1 MLYPQRFT
9 QFTRE
14 HADMLAA
21 LVCGLLL
28 FLGWFALHLGALEVA
43 LLLLPAAYVIGGY
56 ESAREG
62 LTTLFK
68 EKELDVDLLM
78 IVAAI
83 GAASLG
89 LWRREY
95 HLIIDGAILILI
107 FAISGALEGYAMQ
120 RTERSIRSLMSL
132 TPDTARVLLQG
143 REEEVS
149 ISQLKVG
156 DEIVVKPGE
165 LIPTDGIIVSGYST
179 INQAAIT
186 GESLPVEKTVGAEVF
201 AGTLNGYGALQIKV
215 HKPAQ
220 SSLIVRVIRLVEQ
233 AKTQAPPSQEFID
246 RFEKGY
252 AKVIVV
258 SGILLATLPPFLWGW
273 DWETTIYRA
282 LTFLVVASPCALMA
296 AIMPTLLSG
305 IANGARQGILFKNG
319 AQLEKIGKVRA
330 IAFDKTGTLTIGQ
343 VQVFQVIANSKYT
356 QADVLK
362 AAASIESSSE
372 HPIGKAI
379 VEAAADLNWVGAVG
393 VQAIP
398 GQGIVGIV
406 KEQQVIVG
414 NATFLQQYVT
424 NLPEELQQMAQSL
437 EQEGKTVVWVAGE
450 EDTGTRGHGEK
461 LERRLPPIQTSG
473 DAGNLSQTLFASPRL
488 PVPASSYQVM
498 GIIAIADEVRVQA
511 AATISRLKKLGVEQI
526 VMLTGD
532 NQETANSVAKAVGIE
547 RVYAQLLPEDKL
559 DVIRRL
565 QQKYQTVA
573 MVGDGINDAPALA
586 QASVGIAMGGA
597 GSDVALETADII
609 LMADKLE
616 KIAVAIHLGRR
627 SQLIVKQNIVVALGF
642 IVLLLVSN
650 FLGNINL
657 PIGVIGHEGSTVL
670 VTLSGLRL
678 LK

>member
-9 QFTRE
+9 QFTKE
-14 HADMLAA
+14 HADTVAA
-21 LVCGLLL
+21 LLCGLLL
-28 FLGWFALHLGALEVA
+28 FLGWFALHLGWLGLAF
-43 LLLLPAAYVIGGY
+43 LLLPAAYVIGGY

-132 TPDTARVLLQG
+132 TPDIARVLLQG
-143 REEEVS
+143 REEEIP

-165 LIPTDGIIVSGYST
+165 LIPTDGIILSGYST
-179 INQAAIT
+179 LNQAAIT
-186 GESLPVEKTVGAEVF
+186 GESLPIEKTVGEEVF

-220 SSLIVRVIRLVEQ
+220 SSLIQRVIRLVEQ
-233 AKTQAPPSQEFID
+233 AQTEAPPSQEFID
-246 RFEKGY
+246 RFEKRY

-258 SGILLATLPPFLWGW
+258 AGILLATLPPFLWGW

-330 IAFDKTGTLTIGQ
+330 IAFDKTGTLTTGQ
-343 VQVFQVIANSKYT
+343 VQVFQVISASEYT
-356 QADVLK
+356 QDDVLK
-362 AAASIESSSE
+362 TAVSVESSSE

-379 VEAAADLNWVGAVG
+379 VQAARDLNWVSAIQ

-398 GQGIVGIV
+398 GQGIVGIAQ
-406 KEQQVIVG
+406 EQQIIVG
-414 NATFLQQYVT
+414 NAVFVQQYVI
-424 NLPEELQQMAQSL
+424 NLPEKLREIAQSL
-437 EQEGKTVVWVAGE
+437 ELEGKTVVWVAWGVE
-450 EDTGTRGHGEK
+450 
-461 LERRLPPIQTSG
+461 
-473 DAGNLSQTLFASPRL
+473 
-488 PVPASSYQVM
+488 VM
-498 GIIAIADEVRVQA
+498 GVIAIADQVRSQA

-532 NQETANSVAKAVGIE
+532 NQETAQSIAKAVGID

-565 QQKYQTVA
+565 QQQYQTVA

-586 QASVGIAMGGA
+586 QASVGIAMGIS
-597 GSDVALETADII
+597 GSDVALETADIV
-609 LMADKLE
+609 LMADRLE

-642 IVLLLVSN
+642 ILLLLVGN

>member
-14 HADMLAA
+14 HADTVAA
-21 LVCGLLL
+21 LLCGLLL
-28 FLGWFALHLGALEVA
+28 FLGWFALHLGALGLA

-132 TPDTARVLLQG
+132 TPDTARVLHQG
-143 REEEVS
+143 REAEVS

-165 LIPTDGIIVSGYST
+165 LIPTDGIILSGYST
-179 INQAAIT
+179 LNQAAIT
-186 GESLPVEKTVGAEVF
+186 GESLPVEKTVGEEVF

-258 SGILLATLPPFLWGW
+258 AGILLATLPPFLWGW

-319 AQLEKIGKVRA
+319 AQLQKIGKVRA
-330 IAFDKTGTLTIGQ
+330 IALDKTGTLTTGQ
-343 VQVFQVIANSKYT
+343 VQVYKVIPASEYT
-356 QADVLK
+356 QIDVLK
-362 AAASIESSSE
+362 AAASVESSSE

-379 VEAAADLNWVGAVG
+379 VQAAGDLDWVGAIQ
-393 VQAIP
+393 VQAMP
-398 GQGIVGIV
+398 GQGIVGIAQ
-406 KEQQVIVG
+406 EQQVFVG
-414 NATFLQQYVT
+414 NAVFVQQYVT
-424 NLPEELQQMAQSL
+424 NLPEELREMAQSL
-437 EQEGKTVVWVAGE
+437 EEEGKTVVWVAKNPNPQAR
-450 EDTGTRGHGEK
+450 RGAEVIG
-461 LERRLPPIQTSG
+461 
-473 DAGNLSQTLFASPRL
+473 
-488 PVPASSYQVM
+488 V
-498 GIIAIADEVRVQA
+498 IAIADEVRSQA
-511 AATISRLKKLGVEQI
+511 AATISRLKKLGIEQI

-532 NQETANSVAKAVGIE
+532 NQETAHSVAKAVGID

-565 QQKYQTVA
+565 QQQYQTVA

-586 QASVGIAMGGA
+586 QASVGIAMGIS
-597 GSDVALETADII
+597 GSDVALETADIV
-609 LMADKLE
+609 LMADRLE
-616 KIAVAIHLGRR
+616 KIVVAMHLGRR
-627 SQLIVKQNIVVALGF
+627 SQAIVKQNIVVALGF
-642 IVLLLVSN
+642 IMLLLVGN

>member
-14 HADMLAA
+14 HADTVAA
-21 LVCGLLL
+21 LLCGLLL
-28 FLGWFALHLGALEVA
+28 FLGWFALHLGALGLA

-132 TPDTARVLLQG
+132 TPDTARVLHQG
-143 REEEVS
+143 REEEVA
-149 ISQLKVG
+149 ITQLKVG

-165 LIPTDGIIVSGYST
+165 LIPTDGIILSGYST
-179 INQAAIT
+179 LNQAAIT

-258 SGILLATLPPFLWGW
+258 AGILLATLPPFLWGW

-330 IAFDKTGTLTIGQ
+330 IAFDKTGTLTTGQ
-343 VQVFQVIANSKYT
+343 VQVFQVISASEYT
-356 QADVLK
+356 RTDVLK
-362 AAASIESSSE
+362 AAASVESSSE

-379 VEAAADLNWVGAVG
+379 VQAAGDLDWVGAIQ

-398 GQGIVGIV
+398 GQGIVGIAQ
-406 KEQQVIVG
+406 EQQVIVG
-414 NATFLQQYVT
+414 NAVFVQQYVT
-424 NLPEELQQMAQSL
+424 NLPEELREMAQSL
-437 EQEGKTVVWVAGE
+437 EQEGKTVVWVAKNP
-450 EDTGTRGHGEK
+450 TPNPSPQARRGAE
-461 LERRLPPIQTSG
+461 
-473 DAGNLSQTLFASPRL
+473 
-488 PVPASSYQVM
+488 VM
-498 GIIAIADEVRVQA
+498 GVIAIADEVRAQA
-511 AATISRLKKLGVEQI
+511 AATITRLKKLGIEQI

-532 NQETANSVAKAVGIE
+532 NQETAYSVAKAVGID

-565 QQKYQTVA
+565 QKQYQTVA

-586 QASVGIAMGGA
+586 QASVGIAMGVS
-597 GSDVALETADII
+597 GSDVALETADIV
-609 LMADKLE
+609 LMADRLE
-616 KIAVAIHLGRR
+616 KIAVAMHLGRR
-627 SQLIVKQNIVVALGF
+627 SQVIVKQNIFVALGF
-642 IVLLLVSN
+642 IMLLLVGN

>member
-1 MLYPQRFT
+1 MLYPQRLG

-14 HADMLAA
+14 HADTVAA
-21 LVCGLLL
+21 LLCGFLL
-28 FLGWFALHLGALEVA
+28 FLGWFALHLGALGFA
-43 LLLLPAAYVIGGY
+43 FLLLPAAYVIGGY

-78 IVAAI
+78 IIAAI

-89 LWRREY
+89 LWRGEY

-132 TPDTARVLLQG
+132 TADTARVLHQG
-143 REEEVS
+143 REEE
-149 ISQLKVG
+149 IPITQLKVG

-165 LIPTDGIIVSGYST
+165 LIPTDGIILSGYST
-179 INQAAIT
+179 LNQAAIT
-186 GESLPVEKTVGAEVF
+186 GESLPVEKTVGEEVF

-220 SSLIVRVIRLVEQ
+220 SSLIQRVIRLVEQ

-258 SGILLATLPPFLWGW
+258 AGILLATLPPFLWGW

-319 AQLEKIGKVRA
+319 AQLQKIGKVRA

-343 VQVFQVIANSKYT
+343 VQVFQVVSASKYT
-356 QADVLK
+356 TDDVLI
-362 AAASIESSSE
+362 AAASVESSSE

-379 VEAAADLNWVGAVG
+379 VQAAGDLNWLAAIQ

-398 GQGIVGIV
+398 GQGIIGISQ
-406 KEQQVIVG
+406 EQQVIVG
-414 NATFLQQYVT
+414 NAIFVQQYVT
-424 NLPEELQQMAQSL
+424 NLPEELPEIVQSW
-437 EQEGKTVVWVAGE
+437 EQDSKTVVWVAR
-450 EDTGTRGHGEK
+450 GTE
-461 LERRLPPIQTSG
+461 
-473 DAGNLSQTLFASPRL
+473 
-488 PVPASSYQVM
+488 VM
-498 GIIAIADEVRVQA
+498 GVIAIADEVRLQA
-511 AATISRLKKLGVEQI
+511 AATITRLKKLGVEQI

-532 NQETANSVAKAVGIE
+532 NQQTANSVAKAVGID

-559 DVIRRL
+559 NVIRRL
-565 QQKYQTVA
+565 QQQYQTVA

-586 QASVGIAMGGA
+586 QASVGIAMGVS
-597 GSDVALETADII
+597 GSDVALETADIV
-609 LMADKLE
+609 LMADRLE
-616 KIAVAIHLGRR
+616 KIAVAMHLGRR
-627 SQLIVKQNIVVALGF
+627 SQLIVKQNIVVALSF
-642 IVLLLVSN
+642 IMLLLVGN

>member
-1 MLYPQRFT
+1 MLYPQRLS

-14 HADMLAA
+14 HADTVAA
-21 LVCGLLL
+21 LLCGFLL
-28 FLGWFALHLGALEVA
+28 FLGWFALHLGALGLA
-43 LLLLPAAYVIGGY
+43 FLLLPAAYIIGGY

-120 RTERSIRSLMSL
+120 QTERSIRSLMSL
-132 TPDTARVLLQG
+132 TPDTARILLQG
-143 REEEVS
+143 REEEIP

-165 LIPTDGIIVSGYST
+165 LIPTDGIILSGYST
-179 INQAAIT
+179 LNQAAIT
-186 GESLPVEKTVGAEVF
+186 GESLPVEKTVGEEVF

-220 SSLIVRVIRLVEQ
+220 SSLIQRVIRLVEQ
-233 AKTQAPPSQEFID
+233 AQTEAPPSQEFID
-246 RFEKGY
+246 RFEKRY

-258 SGILLATLPPFLWGW
+258 AGILLATLPPFLWGW
-273 DWETTIYRA
+273 GWETTIYRA

-330 IAFDKTGTLTIGQ
+330 IAFDKTGTLTTGQ
-343 VQVFQVIANSKYT
+343 VQVFQVVSVSEYT
-356 QADVLK
+356 NNDVLK
-362 AAASIESSSE
+362 AAASVESSSE

-379 VEAAADLNWVGAVG
+379 VQAAGDLDWVAAIQ

-398 GQGIVGIV
+398 GQGIVGIAQE
-406 KEQQVIVG
+406 KQVIVG
-414 NATFLQQYVT
+414 NAIFLQYYVT
-424 NLPEELQQMAQSL
+424 NLPEQLQEIVKSW
-437 EQEGKTVVWVAGE
+437 EQEGKTVVWVAQEGREAGE
-450 EDTGTRGHGEK
+450 QGSRGAE
-461 LERRLPPIQTSG
+461 
-473 DAGNLSQTLFASPRL
+473 
-488 PVPASSYQVM
+488 VM
-498 GIIAIADEVRVQA
+498 GVIAIADEVRVEA

-532 NQETANSVAKAVGIE
+532 NQETAHSVAKAVGIDQ
-547 RVYAQLLPEDKL
+547 VYAQLLPEDKL
-559 DVIRRL
+559 NVIRGL
-565 QQKYQTVA
+565 QQQYQTVA

-586 QASVGIAMGGA
+586 QASVGIAMGVS
-597 GSDVALETADII
+597 GSDVALETADIV
-609 LMADKLE
+609 LMADRLE
-616 KIAVAIHLGRR
+616 KIAVAMDLGRR
-627 SQLIVKQNIVVALGF
+627 SQAIVKQNIVVALGF
-642 IVLLLVSN
+642 IMLLLVGN